1 MRTYVLERLL
11 HGVFVLIGISVVAFL
26 VVNLTGDPV
35 AIMLGP
41 DSSPEQRELL
51 RRELGLDQPLPV
63 QYVNYMS
70 SLLGG
75 GALGK
80 SFLYKQP
87 AIGLVMERLPATLE
101 LALVAMVL
109 SLLIAVPL
117 GSVSAVRR
125 GSLLD

>member
-1 MRTYVLERLL
+1 MRAYVLERLL

-63 QYVNYMS
+63 QYVNYMG

-75 GALGK
+75 QGALGR
-80 SFLYKQP
+80 SFL
-87 AIGLVMERLPATLE
+87 
-101 LALVAMVL
+101 
-109 SLLIAVPL
+109 
-117 GSVSAVRR
+117 
-125 GSLLD
+125 